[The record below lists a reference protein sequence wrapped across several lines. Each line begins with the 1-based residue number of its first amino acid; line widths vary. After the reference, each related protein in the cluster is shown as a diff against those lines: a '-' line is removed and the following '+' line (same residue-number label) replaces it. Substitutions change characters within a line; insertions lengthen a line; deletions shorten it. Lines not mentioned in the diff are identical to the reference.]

1 MVNNDA
7 IQNIQAFW
15 NNRPCNINHSKKP
28 FLSKEY
34 FDEVEVKKYFV
45 EPHIPTFA
53 DFEKWNGKR
62 VLELGCGIGTD
73 SINFARAGAILT
85 IVELSDKSLDI
96 CKERFKVYGLNATF
110 IQGNIEELHTIF
122 KDNETF
128 DLIYSFGVIHHTE
141 NPNKV
146 FSLVPKLMHSES
158 ELRFMVYSKISFK
171 LFWIMMESNIKS
183 LENYENIIR
192 VNSEAQYGSPYTY
205 TYTFDEIKNILSNVN
220 LQLTNIYKDHI
231 FQYDIDNYKN
241 NIYIKDSYWK
251 NVDTTTIKA
260 FENEL
265 GWHTM
270 VTAKLEKNFNI
281 NWIEPLITQPFK
293 HIIIDNFFT
302 ETILNKILKYWPD
315 ESNSNWINKLN
326 GTQGSKLEFSNFSSI
341 PEIEAI
347 IDILHS
353 DDFTFKLSKMFEIP
367 NLVSDKTFLG
377 GGLNSVST
385 GGFLNMHADF
395 NFNNDLQLYRR
406 INFIIYMNP
415 IWEENWKGYLNMK
428 DSLFIKP
435 ILNRAVI
442 FEVNDINFHG
452 YPEPLDC
459 PNNIYRRGINLYYY
473 SKIPSEKQSILPH
486 KTIWI

>member
-1 MVNNDA
+1 MNNA

-53 DFEKWNGKR
+53 DFKKWNGKR

-85 IVELSDKSLDI
+85 IIELSDKSLDI

-110 IQGNIEELHTIF
+110 IQGNIEELDTIF

-146 FSLVPKLMHSES
+146 FSLLPKLMHSES

-205 TYTFDEIKNILSNVN
+205 TYNFDEIKEVLSNVN
-220 LQLTNIYKDHI
+220 LQVTNIYKDHI

-241 NIYIKDSYWK
+241 NVYVKDSYWK
-251 NVDTTTIKA
+251 NVDATTVKT

-270 VTAKLEKNFNI
+270 VIAKLI
-281 NWIEPLITQPFK
+281 
-293 HIIIDNFFT
+293 
-302 ETILNKILKYWPD
+302 
-315 ESNSNWINKLN
+315 
-326 GTQGSKLEFSNFSSI
+326 
-341 PEIEAI
+341 
-347 IDILHS
+347 
-353 DDFTFKLSKMFEIP
+353 
-367 NLVSDKTFLG
+367 
-377 GGLNSVST
+377 
-385 GGFLNMHADF
+385 
-395 NFNNDLQLYRR
+395 
-406 INFIIYMNP
+406 
-415 IWEENWKGYLNMK
+415 
-428 DSLFIKP
+428 
-435 ILNRAVI
+435 
-442 FEVNDINFHG
+442 
-452 YPEPLDC
+452 
-459 PNNIYRRGINLYYY
+459 
-473 SKIPSEKQSILPH
+473 
-486 KTIWI
+486 